1 MYRIMNIDCVSYNSM
16 TDTMAIYLLY
26 GDENMFNEL
35 EKYTAKPQLYA
46 PSTNKFWDDEHI
58 SKGML
63 EAHLNPSWDAAT
75 RKSEFLDES
84 VKWIS
89 KIAPPPQYK
98 FLLDLGCGPGLYAE
112 RFNSAGFSVTG
123 VDFSK
128 RSIAYAMEQA
138 LLNKSSIDYHY
149 KNYLTIDYAEKF
161 DVITLIYCDYAAL
174 SNTDRLTLLRKVYL
188 ALKPNGKF
196 IFDVFTP
203 QMRKHES
210 RSWYY
215 CEEGGF
221 LCDKPHICLESVYQY
236 NDEDNTE
243 LRQSIVIT
251 EETVNCYNIWD
262 HFFTKEALLSEIQT
276 TGFSTYEF
284 YGDIAGKEFSDTG
297 ETICGVFTK

>member
-1 MYRIMNIDCVSYNSM
+1 
-16 TDTMAIYLLY
+16 
-26 GDENMFNEL
+26 MFNEL
-35 EKYTAKPQLYA
+35 KKYTTKPKLYA

-63 EAHLNPSWDAAT
+63 EAHLNPNGDAAT
-75 RKSEFLDES
+75 RKHEFLDKS
-84 VKWIS
+84 VNWIS
-89 KIAPPPQYK
+89 KIAPSSQYK
-98 FLLDLGCGPGLYAE
+98 LLLDLGCGPGLYAE
-112 RFNSAGFSVTG
+112 RFNNAGYSVTG

-128 RSIAYAMEQA
+128 RSIAYAKEQT
-138 LLNKSSIDYHY
+138 LLNKSNIEYLY
-149 KNYLTIDYAEKF
+149 QNYLTIDYIEQF

-174 SNTDRLTLLRKVYL
+174 SIMDRLNLLKKIYQ

-203 QMRKHES
+203 LMRKKGS

-215 CEEGGF
+215 EKGGF
-221 LCDKPHICLESVYQY
+221 WDEKPHICLESVYQY
-236 NDEDNTE
+236 DDEDNTE

-262 HFFTKEALLSEIQT
+262 HFFTKEALISEIQPV
-276 TGFSTYEF
+276 GFKTFEF
-284 YGDIAGKEFSDTG
+284 YGDIAGKEFLDSG